1 MNVNVPFIPETVT
14 VHLGPPNSDAEN
26 VTVPFVDYVA
36 NVASSEIY
44 PTWPENAI
52 RANMYAQISFIL
64 NRIYTEYYRSRGYDF
79 DITNST
85 TNDQSFVKDRDIFEN
100 VGRIAGELFDNYIV
114 RQGSV
119 EPLFAQYCDGIE
131 VTCNGLSQWGSVTLA
146 EQGMTPYEIL
156 TYYYGDNIDIV
167 TDAPIAGP
175 SPGSAPEFPLRL
187 GSVSDDVRTVQIRL
201 NRISNNYPAIQKIIT
216 PDGFFSDDTERAV
229 RDFQSIFGLEPDG
242 VVGKST
248 WYAIRRIY
256 NAVKRLNELDSE
268 GVNLSEVTQQFDEDI
283 SLGDEGN
290 AVANLQLFIN
300 YLATYYNTIPSVTVD
315 GVFGNATQDA
325 VFSVQRTFDLPI
337 TGVVDAATWE
347 AIYRAYLGIIG
358 TVPTEFTEGVTLPYS
373 GVPLRIGSER
383 AEVRALQE
391 YLNFISQY
399 YPQIPSVSVTGY
411 FGTQTQRAVRAF
423 QRQFGIAELGTVG
436 LLTWDA
442 ITGLYS
448 DLYRGEELRD
458 GQYPG
463 YEVGS

>member
-1 MNVNVPFIPETVT
+1 MNVNVPFIPETIT
-14 VHLGPPNSDAEN
+14 VHLGPPDSDAEN
-26 VTVPFVDYVA
+26 VTIPFVDYIA

-52 RANMYAQISFIL
+52 RANMYAQISFVL

-85 TNDQSFVKDRDIFEN
+85 AFDQSFVKSRDIFEN
-100 VGRIAGELFDNYIV
+100 INRIAGELFNNYIV
-114 RQGSV
+114 RQGNV

-131 VTCNGLSQWGSVTLA
+131 VSCNGLSQWGSVTLA
-146 EQGMTPYEIL
+146 EEGRTPYEIL
-156 TYYYGDNIDIV
+156 TYYYGDNINLV
-167 TDAPIAGP
+167 TDAPIDAP
-175 SPGSAPEFPLRL
+175 DSSAPEVPLRL
-187 GSVSDDVRTVQIRL
+187 GSVGDDVRTLQIRL

-229 RDFQSIFGLEPDG
+229 KDFQNIFGLEADG

-268 GVNLSEVTQQFDEDI
+268 GISLSEVTDQFESDI
-283 SLGDEGN
+283 SLGDQGN

-300 YLATYYNTIPSVTVD
+300 YLATYYNTIPSIAVD
-315 GVFGNATQDA
+315 GIFGSDTQNA

-337 TGVVDAATWE
+337 TGIVDAQTWE

-358 TVPTEFTEGVTLPYS
+358 TVPTEFTEGVALPYS

-383 AEVRALQE
+383 EEVRALQE

-399 YPQIPSVSVTGY
+399 YPEIPSVSVTGY

-423 QRQFGIAELGTVG
+423 QRLFGIAELGTVG

-448 DLYRGEELRD
+448 DLYRGEELRE

>member
-1 MNVNVPFIPETVT
+1 MNVNVPFIPETIT
-14 VHLGPPNSDAEN
+14 VHLGDPNAAAEN
-26 VTVPFVDYVA
+26 VTLPFVDYIA

-52 RANMYAQISFIL
+52 RANMYAQISFVL

-85 TNDQSFVKDRDIFEN
+85 AFDQSFVKDRDIFEN
-100 VGRIAGELFDNYIV
+100 ISRIAGEIFNDYIV
-114 RQGSV
+114 RGGRV

-146 EQGMTPYEIL
+146 EEGRSPYEIL
-156 TYYYGDNIDIV
+156 TYYYGDDINLV
-167 TDAPIAGP
+167 TDAPID
-175 SPGSAPEFPLRL
+175 SPDSSAPEFPLRL
-187 GSVSDDVRTVQIRL
+187 GSVGDDVRTVQIRL
-201 NRISNNYPAIQKIIT
+201 NRISNNYPAIQKIVE

-229 RDFQSIFGLEPDG
+229 IDFQNIFGLEPDG

-268 GVNLSEVTQQFDEDI
+268 GINLSEVTEEFPEDI

-315 GVFGNATQDA
+315 GVFGNETRDA
-325 VFSVQRTFDLPI
+325 VFSAQRTFDLPI
-337 TGVVDAATWE
+337 TGIVDAATWE

-358 TVPTEFTEGVTLPYS
+358 TVPTEFTEGVTLPYA

-383 AEVRALQE
+383 EEVRALQE

-399 YPQIPSVSVTGY
+399 YPEIPSVSVTGY

-423 QRQFGIAELGTVG
+423 QRLFGIAELGVVG

-448 DLYRGEELRD
+448 DLYRGVELRD

>member
-85 TNDQSFVKDRDIFEN
+85 ANDQSFVKDRDIFEN
-100 VGRIAGELFDNYIV
+100 IGRIAGELFDNYIV

-175 SPGSAPEFPLRL
+175 LPGSAPEFPLRL

-268 GVNLSEVTQQFDEDI
+268 GINLSEVTQQFEEDI
-283 SLGDEGN
+283 SLGDQGN

-448 DLYRGEELRD
+448 DLYRGQELRD